1 MWVRDFAMYFY
12 IAFKEKEFLIQ
23 LNSLEVPEV
32 DNDELLIAIKDMF
45 DKKVEEV
52 KNEVQDVKRHT
63 GVLVEDLRKDVKAI
77 AEGHSI
83 LNEKMDRLETKVDGL
98 ETKVD
103 RLETKV
109 DGLETKVDRLEIKVD
124 GLETNMSIVKDYAI
138 GVDTKLNEHEV
149 ILKRVK

>member
-1 MWVRDFAMYFY
+1 M
-12 IAFKEKEFLIQ
+12 
-23 LNSLEVPEV
+23 

-45 DKKVEEV
+45 ETNMDKMGKKFDEKVEEM
-52 KNEVQDVKRHT
+52 KRHT
-63 GVLVEDLRKDVKAI
+63 GTLVEDLRKDVKAI

-83 LNEKMDRLETKVDGL
+83 LNEKMDRLETKVDKI

-103 RLETKV
+103 K
-109 DGLETKVDRLEIKVD
+109 LEIKVD
-124 GLETNMSIVKDYAI
+124 GLEIKVDGLEKNMTIVKEYVI

>member
-12 IAFKEKEFLIQ
+12 IAFKENEFLIQ

>member
-1 MWVRDFAMYFY
+1 M
-12 IAFKEKEFLIQ
+12 
-23 LNSLEVPEV
+23 

-45 DKKVEEV
+45 ETNMDKMGKKFDEKVEEM
-52 KNEVQDVKRHT
+52 KRHT
-63 GVLVEDLRKDVKAI
+63 GTLVEDLRKDVKAI

-83 LNEKMDRLETKVDGL
+83 LNEKMDRLETKVDKI

-103 RLETKV
+103 K
-109 DGLETKVDRLEIKVD
+109 LEIKVD
-124 GLETNMSIVKDYAI
+124 GLEKNMTIVKEYVI

>member
-12 IAFKEKEFLIQ
+12 IAFKENEFLIQ

-103 RLETKV
+103 RLE
-109 DGLETKVDRLEIKVD
+109 IKVD

>member
-1 MWVRDFAMYFY
+1 MQSKKVTSQKKLAIYLY
-12 IAFKEKEFLIQ
+12 IALKEKDLLIQ
-23 LNSLEVPEV
+23 WNGLEVSEV

-77 AEGHSI
+77 AEGHNI
-83 LNEKMDRLETKVDGL
+83 LNEKMDRLETKVD
-98 ETKVD
+98 

-109 DGLETKVDRLEIKVD
+109 DKLEPKVDRLEAKVD
-124 GLETNMSIVKDYAI
+124 RLDTNISIVKDYVI